1 MDGSGASASR
11 SIYLELLD
19 ERQLVREG
27 YDFLDEKR
35 LLLANRLL
43 ALLGEHARLGREF
56 AEALAA
62 AGAALAGAVGRHGIE
77 QLWAH
82 PGLDLSG
89 AVLRFR
95 EDPFLGLGLP
105 VAALSAADPAW
116 SREPVMSSPE
126 AADCARRFLD
136 LLRLASALAAMEAGL
151 RRLER
156 EYRRTER
163 RAKALE
169 NVLLPEI
176 DATLAAIEEQL
187 EALQQEEGLRV
198 RHAAGQRRAS
208 PGPG

>member
-126 AADCARRFLD
+126 AADCARIAERVN
-136 LLRLASALAAMEAGL
+136 ALIEAGHF
-151 RRLER
+151 RGER
-156 EYRRTER
+156 PV
-163 RAKALE
+163 ALD
-169 NVLLPEI
+169 VV
-176 DATLAAIEEQL
+176 
-187 EALQQEEGLRV
+187 EAGFFRDRV
-198 RHAAGQRRAS
+198 
-208 PGPG
+208 GPGGGL